1 MAAKHDIVVNELD
14 FKIEKIIKLYISS
27 QEQNRCLE
35 KQISELRSQLENSER
50 EKQDLKDKL
59 KTTRVA
65 NAISSG
71 DGNYDAKIRIN
82 QLVREIEKCIAL
94 LNN

>member
-35 KQISELRSQLENSER
+35 KQISELRSQL
-50 EKQDLKDKL
+50 
-59 KTTRVA
+59 
-65 NAISSG
+65 
-71 DGNYDAKIRIN
+71 
-82 QLVREIEKCIAL
+82 
-94 LNN
+94 